1 MNGFILKLLAAIF
14 PEHDRLAPP
23 ESALEQARL
32 MRDVLARQHH
42 AVGALGLRG
51 QDEKRES
58 SLVEHLLQ
66 SLGVG
71 DAADCCSVALGAG
84 VSHRMLRSPGDETLQ
99 KRIGACRSV
108 GGERPAGYPVDSTRL

>member
-1 MNGFILKLLAAIF
+1 
-14 PEHDRLAPP
+14 
-23 ESALEQARL
+23 
-32 MRDVLARQHH
+32 MRGYASSGPSRSRTRRTSSHH

-71 DAADCCSVALGAG
+71 GRAHCCTVSLWAG
-84 VSHRMLRSPGDETLQ
+84 VSHGMLRSPADETLQ
-99 KRIGACRSV
+99 ERIGACRSV
-108 GGERPAGYPVDSTRL
+108 GGERPASYPVDSTRL

>member
-1 MNGFILKLLAAIF
+1 MFENSSIF

-23 ESALEQARL
+23 EPALEQAGVL
-32 MRDVLARQHH
+32 DDVLARQHH

-66 SLGVG
+66 LLGVG
-71 DAADCCSVALGAG
+71 DAADCCTVALG
-84 VSHRMLRSPGDETLQ
+84 
-99 KRIGACRSV
+99 
-108 GGERPAGYPVDSTRL
+108 PV

>member
-1 MNGFILKLLAAIF
+1 M
-14 PEHDRLAPP
+14 D
-23 ESALEQARL
+23 
-32 MRDVLARQHH
+32 DVLARQHH

-71 DAADCCSVALGAG
+71 GRC
-84 VSHRMLRSPGDETLQ
+84 TLLH
-99 KRIGACRSV
+99 CRAV
-108 GGERPAGYPVDSTRL
+108 GRV